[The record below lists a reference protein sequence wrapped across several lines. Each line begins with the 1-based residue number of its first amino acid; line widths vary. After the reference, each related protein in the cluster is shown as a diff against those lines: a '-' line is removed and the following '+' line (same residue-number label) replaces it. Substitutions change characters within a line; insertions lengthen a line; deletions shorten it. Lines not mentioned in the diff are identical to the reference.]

1 MLAERAFYCCLGIWL
16 RIAAECEENLKKRKP
31 AACNGLLRGILT
43 GICVFGVTLSGC
55 SSSNPETAD
64 TTGAETNTQVL
75 QSDAEIP
82 LKLNELCA
90 LNADAYAWLEIPGT
104 GISQPI
110 LQSSIDDEYYLTHN
124 AAKEEAEDGAI
135 YTETANDIDFSDGNT
150 VIYGHNTLDRFEKL
164 HEYQDRT
171 FFDENREVRIYLPEK
186 MLVYR
191 IFAAYPYDDRHLI
204 AAYDF
209 SDPIIFRNYL
219 EEVFSIRQIDAFID
233 DTMDVTEDDKLITL
247 ETGVSG
253 EPDQRYLVQAVLVEG
268 Q

>member
-1 MLAERAFYCCLGIWL
+1 M
-16 RIAAECEENLKKRKP
+16 KKRKP
-31 AACNGLLRGILT
+31 TVCNGLLKGILT
-43 GICVFGVTLSGC
+43 GICVFGVALSGC
-55 SSSNPETAD
+55 GSSNSVTTDATGTAAEQDSTAADGLTEETETAVD
-64 TTGAETNTQVL
+64 AAQVEEVL
-75 QSDAEIP
+75 SSDAEISDK
-82 LKLNELCA
+82 LKELCA

-135 YTETANDIDFSDGNT
+135 YTETANSTDFTDGNT
-150 VIYGHNTLDRFEKL
+150 IIYGHNTADRFGKL

-171 FFDENREVRIYLPEK
+171 FFDENREIRIYLPEK
-186 MLVYR
+186 TLVYR

-219 EEVFSIRQIDAFID
+219 EEIFSIRQIDAFID
-233 DTMDVTEDDKLITL
+233 ETMDVTEEDHLITL
-247 ETGVSG
+247 ETGVTG
-253 EPDQRYLVQAVLVEG
+253 EADQRYLVQAVLVEE

>member
-1 MLAERAFYCCLGIWL
+1 M
-16 RIAAECEENLKKRKP
+16 KKRKP

-64 TTGAETNTQVL
+64 TAGTETIAQNSFAEETSIEETETAVDAAQVEAVL
-75 QSDAEIP
+75 QSDAEIS

-150 VIYGHNTLDRFEKL
+150 VIYGHNTLDRFGKL

-247 ETGVSG
+247 ETGVSD
-253 EPDQRYLVQAVLVEG
+253 EPDQRYLVQAVLVEE